1 MQVTPAGIEISRKS
15 AQRKVSEPRTV
26 ILSWNEAW
34 DLATA
39 AVWHYAQ
46 QDVSELAQALIEA
59 SAIGPKTILEIGSAD
74 GGSVYAWRGIAAHV
88 LAITV
93 DDPEYSVD
101 PHGAK
106 VGMFDSHTEEA
117 RAWLAEQLDGDVID
131 VLFIDGDHSA
141 AGVAAD
147 YADYAPFVRPGG
159 LVFIHDV
166 ANAREPGVVA
176 FWNALDEKD
185 HVIRNDSQVWGP
197 AGIGVVVKGA
207 LKSPGASP
215 G

>member
-1 MQVTPAGIEISRKS
+1 M
-15 AQRKVSEPRTV
+15 
-26 ILSWNEAW
+26 ILSWSEAR

-39 AVWHYAQ
+39 AVRHYAQ

-74 GGSVYAWRGIAAHV
+74 GGSLYAWRGIATHV

-93 DDPEYSVD
+93 DEPEYSVD

-106 VGMFDSHTEEA
+106 VGTFDSHTEAA
-117 RAWLAEQLDGDVID
+117 RAWLAEQLDDEAID
-131 VLFIDGDHSA
+131 VLFIDGDHTA

-147 YADYAPFVRPGG
+147 YADYAPFVQPGG
-159 LVFIHDV
+159 LIFIHDV
-166 ANAREPGVVA
+166 VNVREPGVVA
-176 FWNALDEKD
+176 FWNALDEKG
-185 HVIRNDSQVWGP
+185 HVIKNDSQDWGP

-207 LKSPGASP
+207 LKLPGSSPG
-215 G
+215 